1 MYNILI
7 VLFYLE
13 MKRKCSVM
21 VMTVYVMVLIQD
33 FADDTTKYGPIF
45 SNIKG
50 QDIFILFYDKYPIN

>member
-1 MYNILI
+1 M
-7 VLFYLE
+7 
-13 MKRKCSVM
+13 M